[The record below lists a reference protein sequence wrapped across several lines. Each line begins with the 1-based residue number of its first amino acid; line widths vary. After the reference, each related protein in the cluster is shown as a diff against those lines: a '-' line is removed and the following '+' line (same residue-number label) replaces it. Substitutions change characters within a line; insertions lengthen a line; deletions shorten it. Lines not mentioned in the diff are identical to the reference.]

1 MGTAATKSTGATDE
15 TWMDATEETDEL
27 QGDNTDI
34 GGEYEE
40 GAV

>member
-1 MGTAATKSTGATDE
+1 
-15 TWMDATEETDEL
+15 MDAIEETDEL